1 VLGVIVA
8 IRPIHTG
15 HAAGRAAAAAHSRDH
30 VGVQLLAAQDRLTWI
45 AVVWAGCVRDF
56 RNGGSSLAVQA
67 ARVTFPAPDR
77 AEIAAAITGIL
88 DSGMLTLGRYTREF
102 EAAFAR
108 AHDNGAAGPVHAV
121 AVASGTAALE
131 IALRAVPAPG
141 AGPAGAATGAGASTT
156 GVAGRD
162 VIVPANTFYATA
174 AAVLRAGGRP
184 VFADI
189 DPATFALSPDTL
201 AAALTPRTAAV
212 VLVHVGGL
220 ITPDVAALRQL
231 CAEAGIAFI
240 EDAAHA
246 HGATWQGQFAGSF
259 GTAAAFSFYPTKVV
273 TCGEGGMILTGTAA
287 LADEARIYRDQG
299 KGSFGANHHVRE
311 GYAWRMSELHAVTGL
326 VHLRRMVTSIE
337 RRRTVAARYSAA
349 LGGLDGLD
357 VLAEPPGCRSNIYK
371 YIAVLPPG
379 CDRARFKKEL
389 ADLHDVRMA
398 GEVYDVPL
406 HHQPVLAPFAGPA
419 LPVAE
424 DLCARHVCLPVHSDM
439 TDDEAEQ
446 VVAAVSAVY
455 RAMTGA

>member
-1 VLGVIVA
+1 
-8 IRPIHTG
+8 
-15 HAAGRAAAAAHSRDH
+15 
-30 VGVQLLAAQDRLTWI
+30 
-45 AVVWAGCVRDF
+45 
-56 RNGGSSLAVQA
+56 
-67 ARVTFPAPDR
+67 
-77 AEIAAAITGIL
+77 
-88 DSGMLTLGRYTREF
+88 MLTLGRYTREF
-102 EAAFAR
+102 EAAFAQ
-108 AHDNGAAGPVHAV
+108 AHSRSDAGRPDTSRSGAGRPDTGLPGTGPPTGREGTGPAHAI
-121 AVASGTAALE
+121 AVSSGTAALE
-131 IALRAVPAPG
+131 IALRALPAPG
-141 AGPAGAATGAGASTT
+141 AARQPGAGLPPGAARPAGPAAG

-174 AAVLRAGGRP
+174 AAVLRAGARP

-189 DPATFALSPDTL
+189 DPATFALSPATV
-201 AAALTPRTAAV
+201 AAALTPDTAAV
-212 VLVHVGGL
+212 VLVHIGGL
-220 ITPDVAALRQL
+220 ITPEAGALRQL
-231 CAEAGIAFI
+231 CADRGIALV

-273 TCGEGGMILTGTAA
+273 TCGEGGMILTSSAA

-311 GYAWRMSELHAVTGL
+311 GYAWRMSELSAVTGL
-326 VHLRRMVTSIE
+326 VHLRRMAASIE
-337 RRRTVAARYSAA
+337 RRRVVAARYTAA
-349 LGGLDGLD
+349 LSGLDGLD
-357 VLAEPPGCRSNIYK
+357 ALAEPDGCRSNIYK
-371 YIAVLPPG
+371 YIAVLPRG

-389 ADLHDVRMA
+389 AGVHEVRMA

-406 HHQPVLAPFAGPA
+406 HHQPVLAPFAGPP

-446 VVAAVSAVY
+446 VVAAVTTVY